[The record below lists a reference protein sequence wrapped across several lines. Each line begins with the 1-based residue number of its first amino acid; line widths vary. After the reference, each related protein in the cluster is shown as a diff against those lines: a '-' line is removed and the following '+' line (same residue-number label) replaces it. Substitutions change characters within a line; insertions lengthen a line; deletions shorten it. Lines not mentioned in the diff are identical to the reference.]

1 MGLGGATRKLQ
12 KVADMGEELYGRMNE
27 LLEQVVETQETVNDT
42 HERVGAIENRLDQ
55 QGVLLEALAEKHDI
69 DVDALLTEVAI
80 EPAETDSSDGE
91 PADET
96 TIPDAETDDEAGKTD
111 DGAGEPDEETG
122 DSNRTSSAD
131 DENSR
136 SDS

>member
-27 LLEQVVETQETVNDT
+27 LLEQVIETQETVDDT

-91 PADET
+91 SSDDT
-96 TIPDAETDDEAGKTD
+96 TIPDAETNDGDGETD
-111 DGAGEPDEETG
+111 DGTG
-122 DSNRTSSAD
+122 DSDRSNSAD
-131 DENSR
+131 DENAR
-136 SDS
+136 SES

>member
-27 LLEQVVETQETVNDT
+27 LLEQVIETQETVNDT

-91 PADET
+91 PSDDT
-96 TIPDAETDDEAGKTD
+96 TIPDAETDDGDGETD
-111 DGAGEPDEETG
+111 DGTG
-122 DSNRTSSAD
+122 DSDRSNSAD
-131 DENSR
+131 DENAR
-136 SDS
+136 SES